1 MKAFVFLANGFEEV
15 EAITPIDLLR
25 RADIDVTTVSISEN
39 KEVIGAHNVSFIADV
54 LINEADFSDID
65 LLLLPGGMPGTTNL
79 NACEE
84 LKRLIKKHVLESKLI
99 AAICAAPIIL
109 GQMSLLEGEKAV
121 CYPSFENQLLGADV
135 QYNKVQKSNNII
147 TARGAGCAIEFSLAI
162 IEALCGKSK
171 SDEIAK
177 SIIF

>member
-25 RADIDVTTVSISEN
+25 RADINVTTVSISEN

-65 LLLLPGGMPGTTNL
+65 LLLLPGGMPGTTYL

>member
-25 RADIDVTTVSISEN
+25 RADINVTTVSISEN

-84 LKRLIKKHVLESKLI
+84 LKRLIKKHALESKLI

-121 CYPSFENQLLGADV
+121 CYPSFENQLMGADV

-147 TARGAGCAIEFSLAI
+147 TARGAGCVIEFSLAI

-171 SDEIAK
+171 SEEIAK